1 MRLVNRSYT
10 QVKVEISEGLEGG
23 LRHVVSEPRR
33 GFVTFDQYGSRE
45 IQGS

>member
-10 QVKVEISEGLEGG
+10 QVKVEVSEGIGG
-23 LRHVVSEPRR
+23 GSRHLVSEPRR
-33 GFVTFDQYGSRE
+33 GFVTFDQYGRRG